1 MNKAEQEAI
10 ASGAAHVDETEQ
22 LAHGYS
28 SQSEDEAL
36 EGPTT
41 GTPLVDDTLSMVQH
55 GSTVHVRIGNARN
68 ASELF
73 EKSYDSIS
81 EANQAML
88 DSGILK
94 AKQVADVEKLA
105 GTGLPVSSM
114 TVEELEEAGFIRKNV
129 STL

>member
-10 ASGAAHVDETEQ
+10 ESGAAHVDETEQ

-28 SQSEDEAL
+28 SQPGDSELA
-36 EGPTT
+36 GPTT

-55 GSTVHVRIGNARN
+55 GSTVHVRIGNVRN

-94 AKQVADVEKLA
+94 ADQVADVEELA
-105 GTGLPVSSM
+105 GTGLPISSM
-114 TVEELEEAGFIRKNV
+114 TVEQLEEAGFIRKNV